1 MSYETALCCGIAC
14 FGGPFLFSLFGR
26 RGAAGRFLAGFE
38 GGPPGGRRDAKR
50 LPERFG
56 RDLNGR
62 RALLGVYGPR

>member
-14 FGGPFLFSLFGR
+14 FGGPLLFSLFGWR
-26 RGAAGRFLAGFE
+26 RAAGRFLAAFE
-38 GGPPGGRRDAKR
+38 GGPLGRRRDAQR

-62 RALLGVYGPR
+62 WDLLGVYGPR